1 MPSAPRTITVVIP
14 VKDDARH
21 LEVCLAA
28 LARQTREPLEIVV
41 VDNGSTDDS
50 AEVARAAG
58 ARVVDEREPGIPA
71 AASAGYD
78 AARGE
83 IIARL
88 DADSEPHDDWLQ
100 RLGDALDA
108 DADLSAVTGPGDFT
122 SLPSSAARLA
132 EALYMRPYFRVF
144 TKRLGH
150 PPLFGSNFAMTRETW
165 LAARDAVH
173 RHDPEVH
180 DDLDLSYALAPGS
193 RVLLLPEATMPISA
207 RPFTNPLAFVKR
219 VRRGRRTMR
228 VNREPKPVVHR
239 RGGLRG

>member
-58 ARVVDEREPGIPA
+58 AGVVVEAVPGIPA
-71 AASAGYD
+71 AASTGYD

-88 DADSEPHDDWLQ
+88 DADSVPHDDWLQ
-100 RLGDALDA
+100 RLAGALDA
-108 DADLSAVTGPGDFT
+108 DPGLSAVTGPGDFS
-122 SLPSSAARLA
+122 SLPSAAARLA
-132 EALYMRPYFRVF
+132 MMLYMRPYFRVF

-173 RHDPEVH
+173 RHDSEVH

-193 RVLLLPEATMPISA
+193 RVLLLTEASVPISA
-207 RPFTNPLAFVKR
+207 RPFADPVALVKR

-228 VNREPKPVVHR
+228 VNRVPKPVVHR
-239 RGGLRG
+239 RRGLRD